1 MMENSWLT
9 ETLCGLMTIF
19 AGYLKWA
26 MMENVVEL
34 LISGSNTPG
43 SVVVVVV
50 VVVVVGVVVFIYFS
64 GWDCSQLLKLESPWL
79 SALKVIIFFGWLKH
93 PNMAGREIPVAEM
106 EV

>member
-1 MMENSWLT
+1 MWADDDFCRVSKVGYDGK
-9 ETLCGLMTIF
+9 CGRTVHF
-19 AGYLKWA
+19 GVKH
-26 MMENVVEL
+26 
-34 LISGSNTPG
+34 PG
-43 SVVVVVV
+43 SVVV

-93 PNMAGREIPVAEM
+93 PNMAGREIPVPEM